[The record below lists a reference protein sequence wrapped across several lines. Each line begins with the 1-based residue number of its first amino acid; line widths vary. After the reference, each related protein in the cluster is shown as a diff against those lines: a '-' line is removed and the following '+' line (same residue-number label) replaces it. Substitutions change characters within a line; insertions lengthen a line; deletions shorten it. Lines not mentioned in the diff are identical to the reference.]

1 MKKNLLTYIF
11 IILLPVTLSAQINI
25 GNNLENISYERPVE
39 YEIAGITVEGIEN
52 LDKNGYVGFL
62 YFTNPQSNVPNLM
75 NSLAYTLSL
84 KFHIPI
90 IQAIGPNYLHSLG
103 QLFKGGP
110 DNGTFIQF
118 VSSNVG
124 QDIQVPYQN
133 FSFYDLMSAQVQGE
147 HKILNLID
155 RNPLVV
161 NLGNEPEKKLEKF
174 IEKLKLAGF

>member
-1 MKKNLLTYIF
+1 M
-11 IILLPVTLSAQINI
+11 
-25 GNNLENISYERPVE
+25 
-39 YEIAGITVEGIEN
+39 
-52 LDKNGYVGFL
+52 
-62 YFTNPQSNVPNLM
+62 
-75 NSLAYTLSL
+75 
-84 KFHIPI
+84 
-90 IQAIGPNYLHSLG
+90 
-103 QLFKGGP
+103 
-110 DNGTFIQF
+110 
-118 VSSNVG
+118 G